1 MRSTTSAH
9 PAPHPGPS
17 SPDRLP
23 SRRRTRGPEPRS
35 SRPRDRGP
43 LADDLD
49 WNAIIA
55 TGNDAERRE
64 RTGTPTDGSGQSS
77 GHAPLSRRAARA
89 ARERQE
95 AASAATQRDQPTA
108 APAEQSAGEPG
119 RPGPRRSVGT
129 APAGDDVHPDVHAL
143 LGGTLHSGHVPAAAG
158 RGTRDEADD
167 ETPVRRRGTW
177 QGVGADDGVAPAAR
191 TVAAAP
197 VGSTGTGSGAT
208 DDDASGADGSGGD
221 GPRGGAGRGGAGGD
235 DGGRRGG
242 RGGASRPPRDDRP
255 ARRKGPLI
263 AGIVIVALVLAAA
276 GGAYAFAAP
285 KVQAVMSAISGAKE
299 TDDYT
304 GDGTSKVTI
313 TIKEGDIGEDVAATL
328 QRSGVVKT
336 SSAFYELLLASPEV
350 QFQPGSYAL
359 KKKMSSKAALS
370 ALQDKA
376 NRVEDPSL
384 VIPEGTALQ
393 DIEAGMVSKAGLS
406 KAEVAAAAEDVSAY
420 GLPAGVTTLEGW
432 LFPATY
438 PIKPD
443 WTAKQYFQAMV
454 DTMKQRLE
462 KAGVAEADQERVVV
476 FASLVQKEAGLA
488 ADYPKVA
495 RVFQNRLDDGM
506 RLQSDATVAY
516 GTGNTHT
523 VTTTDAERA
532 DASNEYNTYQHDG
545 LPPAP
550 ISNPGDIA
558 IDAVVHQATGNWLYF
573 VTVDLETG
581 ETVFSD
587 TYDQHLVAVERF
599 RSWLRAHPE
608 YQ

>member
-1 MRSTTSAH
+1 M
-9 PAPHPGPS
+9 
-17 SPDRLP
+17 
-23 SRRRTRGPEPRS
+23 
-35 SRPRDRGP
+35 
-43 LADDLD
+43 ADDLD

-55 TGNDAERRE
+55 TGNDAERRG
-64 RTGTPTDGSGQSS
+64 RTGTPTDGSGEGS
-77 GHAPLSRRAARA
+77 GSAPLSRRAARA

-95 AASAATQRDQPTA
+95 AASLTGAPTA
-108 APAEQSAGEPG
+108 APDDRSAGGAG
-119 RPGPRRSVGT
+119 RPAPRPVVGAGPAVGPDGQERD
-129 APAGDDVHPDVHAL
+129 ALERDDLHPDVHAL
-143 LGGTLHSGHVPAAAG
+143 LGGTLHSGPVPAASGRRAQGDAEAG
-158 RGTRDEADD
+158 DA
-167 ETPVRRRGTW
+167 PVRRRGTW
-177 QGVGADDGVAPAAR
+177 QGVDAGPAEQRGTAVTDQRRTDLDTAHDDDTATVVPVDDGRVPRDGGAA
-191 TVAAAP
+191 
-197 VGSTGTGSGAT
+197 
-208 DDDASGADGSGGD
+208 D
-221 GPRGGAGRGGAGGD
+221 GGAGDAGHGDGDDGRGGGGD

-242 RGGASRPPRDDRP
+242 RGGASRPPRNERP

-285 KVQAVMSAISGAKE
+285 KVQAVMSAISGAQE
-299 TDDYT
+299 SDDYT

-336 SSAFYELLLASPEV
+336 SSAFYELLLASPEI

-359 KKKMSSKAALS
+359 KKEMSSKAALS
-370 ALQDKA
+370 ALQDEA
-376 NRVEDPSL
+376 NRVEDPTL

-406 KAEVAAAAEDVSAY
+406 KDEVSAAAEDVAAY

-438 PIKPD
+438 PIRPD

-462 KAGVAEADQERVVV
+462 KAGVAPADQERVVV

-523 VTTTDAERA
+523 VTTTDDERA